1 MDLYVFADER
11 KRVLE
16 RWDYLAIAAVPY
28 AHGRGLYEDLQRER
42 KRAGFHGEMKFA
54 RLHKKG
60 IGSRV
65 DTAKGWLRLVV
76 DDARCAN
83 RRLFISI
90 TGIDNSQL
98 DFHLFGPNGS
108 PTASYANVY
117 NRFFRASL
125 LGLLNYCFPSQAI
138 SVRDVFHDSEGNLQ
152 NHKYFEWR
160 VIQEISRREPRIS
173 FQKDK
178 VTFVRSD
185 PRLEKAHPRASEIVQ
200 LVDLILGTVTY
211 AIHITNRSNRGQLE
225 CAKLA
230 LPWITEI
237 LSDPYAARGKYD
249 QLRRFSI
256 VHFPRNRQNE
266 LIEST
271 IPGEYF
277 CPAIGPIDELAYGQ
291 TTLGI

>member
-185 PRLEKAHPRASEIVQ
+185 PRLEKAHPRGVRNS
-200 LVDLILGTVTY
+200 
-211 AIHITNRSNRGQLE
+211 
-225 CAKLA
+225 
-230 LPWITEI
+230 
-237 LSDPYAARGKYD
+237 AARGSYLGNCHVCDPYHKQIEQRTARMRETGPTMD
-249 QLRRFSI
+249 NRNTERSI
-256 VHFPRNRQNE
+256 CGPRQVR
-266 LIEST
+266 S
-271 IPGEYF
+271 
-277 CPAIGPIDELAYGQ
+277 A
-291 TTLGI
+291 